1 MPSLIIQNDKMV
13 TLEVWPYS
21 MDMIHDCETGMNGS
35 CSTHWYYHMYDN
47 NIVLFIHMQ
56 DHQDDEDDEE
66 DDGMGYD
73 SPGNQNIR
81 IDINVAAITFNTFF
95 IHIEEKVTN
104 NIEQHLDEI
113 D

>member
-104 NIEQHLDEI
+104 NIE
-113 D
+113 